1 MQEKRLRRLLEMLD
15 ELAAGRWQVTR
26 IGYAGSGYRRPS
38 FLPDVWVTAM
48 DDPLGHAA
56 CAIGYACLDARFE
69 GLYLDGLQ
77 PCTRLA
83 PTPRSHARLAKGW
96 EAVALYFSL
105 EEATARALFGPDR
118 NPASITDVRDWLREF
133 LSSRDTQA
141 CARTAC

>member
-1 MQEKRLRRLLEMLD
+1 MQHKRLRQLLEMLD

-26 IGYAGSGYRRPS
+26 KGYAGSGHRRPS

-69 GLYLDGLQ
+69 GLYLDGLE

-83 PTPRSHARLAKGW
+83 PTARSHARLARGW
-96 EAVALYFSL
+96 EAVCVYFGL
-105 EEATARALFGPDR
+105 DEPTARRLFGPEGC
-118 NPASITDVRDWLREF
+118 PASIATVRDWLREY
-133 LSSRDTQA
+133 LSSRDAAPTRQA
-141 CARTAC
+141 AC

>member
-1 MQEKRLRRLLEMLD
+1 MLD

-26 IGYAGSGYRRPS
+26 LGYAGSGYRRPS

-69 GLYLDGLQ
+69 GLYLDGLE

-83 PTPRSHARLAKGW
+83 PTARAHARLVKGW
-96 EAVALYFSL
+96 EAVALYFGL

-118 NPASITDVRDWLREF
+118 SPASIVDVRDWLREY
-133 LSSRDTQA
+133 LSHQPAAS
-141 CARTAC
+141 CARAAG